1 MKKKLIAFDQ
11 DDTLNVTKQP
21 VPPEMAELL
30 TKLTEKFEI
39 CVISGTNFEVMKLN
53 EPDRMVELGGAT
65 DKNLE
70 KVHIMSNTGT
80 QYWHFAKGEWKREYA
95 HFLSDEQI
103 KKISESL
110 EKAARKLDYWVEG
123 IEDIVENRG
132 SQITY
137 SALGQWADPKDK
149 YAWDPDL
156 KKRKA
161 IVKLIEPEL
170 KNTNVEIKIGGTTSI
185 DVTLPGIDKA
195 YAMRELMKAT
205 GFKQDEILFIGDK
218 LQPGGNDY
226 AVKEMGIDA
235 IEVRDWKE
243 TANILRGILAI
254 V

>member
-1 MKKKLIAFDQ
+1 MKKLIAFDQ
-11 DDTLNVTKQP
+11 DDTLNITKQP

-80 QYWHFAKGEWKREYA
+80 QYWHFVDGEWKREYA
-95 HFLSDEQI
+95 HFLSDEQVQ
-103 KKISESL
+103 KISESL
-110 EKAARKLDYWVEG
+110 EKAARKLGYWVEG
-123 IEDIVENRG
+123 IDDIVENRG

-161 IVKLIEPEL
+161 IVKLIKPEL
-170 KNTNVEIKIGGTTSI
+170 KDTNVEIKIGGTTSI

-205 GFKQDEILFIGDK
+205 GIKQDEILFMGDK

-226 AVKEMGIDA
+226 AVKEMGIDT
-235 IEVRDWKE
+235 IEVRDWRE
-243 TANILRGILAI
+243 TANILSGILA
-254 V
+254 VC